1 MVIWEQAGGTEK
13 YAYRERTEQ
22 CGILQIKGQ
31 IEEEPKDITGRNPE
45 EVQVPLAPLYE
56 KSSVIVF
63 LTPN

>member
-31 IEEEPKDITGRNPE
+31 SEEEPRDITGRNPE
-45 EVQVPLAPLYE
+45 EVQVPLAPL
-56 KSSVIVF
+56 
-63 LTPN
+63 